1 MLDTIKNDELQI
13 YRGKDFIVNDKIQI
27 HQPTLGEI
35 CDWGEQNY
43 FSFIYNITA
52 TPTDLKYFLSLSG
65 IDWNE
70 ISEYELFLKIYKV
83 FDVETTRIL
92 FGDLDFASFNPMVRE
107 DNGEIVLYD
116 DISDILIDRSIYE
129 IIVNYV
135 RKAHNLK
142 KNIERA
148 MNETTKTVLIEEAK
162 EQYEMSKTQK
172 FKSRLLPLI
181 STMTNMIGF
190 GYNWTTVWDMKIN
203 AFMDAVQQVQHIKNA
218 DLLLSSGYSGFG
230 IDLKKINKKE
240 INYFYKPDE
249 S

>member
-1 MLDTIKNDELQI
+1 
-13 YRGKDFIVNDKIQI
+13 
-27 HQPTLGEI
+27 
-35 CDWGEQNY
+35 
-43 FSFIYNITA
+43 
-52 TPTDLKYFLSLSG
+52 
-65 IDWNE
+65 
-70 ISEYELFLKIYKV
+70 
-83 FDVETTRIL
+83 
-92 FGDLDFASFNPMVRE
+92 
-107 DNGEIVLYD
+107 
-116 DISDILIDRSIYE
+116 
-129 IIVNYV
+129 
-135 RKAHNLK
+135 
-142 KNIERA
+142 
-148 MNETTKTVLIEEAK
+148 
-162 EQYEMSKTQK
+162 MSKTQK

>member
-92 FGDLDFASFNPMVRE
+92 FGDLDFASFHPMVRE

-148 MNETTKTVLIEEAK
+148 MNETTKTVLI
-162 EQYEMSKTQK
+162 
-172 FKSRLLPLI
+172 
-181 STMTNMIGF
+181 
-190 GYNWTTVWDMKIN
+190 
-203 AFMDAVQQVQHIKNA
+203 
-218 DLLLSSGYSGFG
+218 
-230 IDLKKINKKE
+230 
-240 INYFYKPDE
+240 
-249 S
+249 